1 MISIK
6 EFFNLIK
13 SELQEIS
20 EEEKKKNPP
29 LNKPMKGDRKKYKV
43 YVKDPSTG
51 NIKKVEFGDPN
62 MSIKRDNP
70 ERRKAFRSRHGCDD
84 PSVPK
89 PKTKA
94 KYWAYKF
101 WQKGKTVTSLLKG
114 KK

>member
-1 MISIK
+1 MLSLK
-6 EFFNLIK
+6 EFLNLL
-13 SELQEIS
+13 ENNLEDLT
-20 EEEKKKNPP
+20 EEEKKEKHP

-43 YVKDPSTG
+43 YVKDPKTG
-51 NIKKVEFGDPN
+51 NVKKVEFGDPN

-94 KYWAYKF
+94 KYWACKF
-101 WQKGKTVTSLLKG
+101 WQKSKTVSSLLG